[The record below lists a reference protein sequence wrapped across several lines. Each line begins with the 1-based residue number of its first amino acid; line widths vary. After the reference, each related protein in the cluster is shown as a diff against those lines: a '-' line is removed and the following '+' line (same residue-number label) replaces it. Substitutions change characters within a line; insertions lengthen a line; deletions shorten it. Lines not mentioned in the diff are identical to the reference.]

1 MLIYAI
7 NLSICRSDMVDALS
21 KLHASGSDASY
32 PVPVDV
38 LEYETCVQQFVL
50 LVVDEYV
57 PDIWTTIQRI

>member
-1 MLIYAI
+1 
-7 NLSICRSDMVDALS
+7 MVDALS